1 MSLFPNLRPASA
13 PDGIDIRLCDV
24 GTLCKEVRGARLVC
38 ADPPWS
44 YSEGAAGKGMAQPEL
59 NGIYSVIADTEIA
72 AHLDAAFDVAGPS
85 ARLACWYTWPKAAEW
100 IAAGMAGPRWGQMV
114 TGGAW
119 TKQMVTS
126 SGARRMQ
133 VGVGYHWRGQS
144 EPVAVFTKGA
154 TGRPTAMLLNAH
166 VSPPGPHSEKPVAW
180 LREWVRAW
188 TDPGD
193 LVVDLYSGLA
203 PLARACL
210 REGRRYIGAELS
222 ESRRDE
228 SLAALA
234 RYRAEEGL

>member
-1 MSLFPNLRPASA
+1 MNLFPNLIAPPA

-38 ADPPWS
+38 ADPPWR
-44 YSEGAAGKGMAQPEL
+44 YAREAGVANPEE
-59 NGIYSVIADTEIA
+59 NGIYDGLSEPEIA

-100 IAAGMAGPRWGQMV
+100 IAAGMAGARWGPMV

-119 TKQMVTS
+119 TKTQ
-126 SGARRMQ
+126 Q

-154 TGRPTAMLLNAH
+154 TGRPNAMLLNAH

-193 LVVDLYSGLA
+193 LVVDLYAGLA
-203 PLARACL
+203 PLARACWS
-210 REGRRYIGAELS
+210 EGRRYIGAEIDPR
-222 ESRRDE
+222 RRDE
-228 SLAALA
+228 ALAAFA
-234 RYRAEEGL
+234 EWRAGA